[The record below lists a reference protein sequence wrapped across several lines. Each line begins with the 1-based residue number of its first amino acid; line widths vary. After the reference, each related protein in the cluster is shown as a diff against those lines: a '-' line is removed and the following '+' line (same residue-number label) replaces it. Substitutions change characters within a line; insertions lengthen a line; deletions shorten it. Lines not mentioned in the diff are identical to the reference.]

1 MFQQEMREHID
12 QVKTVLSTDLRAAV
26 DSLEKKIKAL
36 SLTSEEESTDIRQQ
50 LERTNKKFSNSIQ
63 ALDEIVY
70 NQTSSIKGEL
80 SETRNKLQQ
89 DTRSLREQVL
99 QELDKRFSMLKDA
112 KVSKDDIAEVLLELG
127 LRLKGTEL
135 VPELKKVIDN
145 GIDNGVDDH
154 LLLLK
159 QSQTLE

>member
-1 MFQQEMREHID
+1 MRTAKKSQILPLHSRLC
-12 QVKTVLSTDLRAAV
+12 QAKTS
-26 DSLEKKIKAL
+26 
-36 SLTSEEESTDIRQQ
+36 
-50 LERTNKKFSNSIQ
+50 
-63 ALDEIVY
+63 
-70 NQTSSIKGEL
+70 
-80 SETRNKLQQ
+80 
-89 DTRSLREQVL
+89 REFL
-99 QELDKRFSMLKDA
+99 ICYFSMLKDA